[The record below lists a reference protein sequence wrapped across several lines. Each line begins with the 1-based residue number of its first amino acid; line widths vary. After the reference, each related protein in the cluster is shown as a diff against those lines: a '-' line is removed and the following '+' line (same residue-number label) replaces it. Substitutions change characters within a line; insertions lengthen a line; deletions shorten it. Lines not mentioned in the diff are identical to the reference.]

1 MVRKDIKISRVA
13 LYLCKVTTNL
23 HTVAKILKKLQM
35 NVNQDL
41 YVKYFKKE
49 GRAVILKTI
58 SKYNTRIKSYFVSV
72 FLA

>member
-1 MVRKDIKISRVA
+1 
-13 LYLCKVTTNL
+13 
-23 HTVAKILKKLQM
+23 M
-35 NVNQDL
+35 NINQDL